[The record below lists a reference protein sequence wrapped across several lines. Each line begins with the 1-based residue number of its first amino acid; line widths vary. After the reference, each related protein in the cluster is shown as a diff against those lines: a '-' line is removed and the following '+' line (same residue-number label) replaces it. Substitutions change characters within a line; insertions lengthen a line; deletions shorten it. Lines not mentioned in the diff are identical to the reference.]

1 MRSISK
7 NLTLRLLAFTLVL
20 TVKGITSEVTAKNN
34 PFDSLITQVHL
45 NADGYLNFRKDTKS
59 KSFSEAQKLY
69 IESLANLLVGNYI
82 PFESLNN
89 TDGQPLDFQSDSIL
103 YSKFLLLQVEQSKLT
118 ASVKRG
124 ATLLYECLE
133 VIKRQNNAFE
143 YCKALLTAAEYYRTI
158 EKFDFCETY
167 LSKAA
172 YHINQITD
180 QNDRLYIEAKILNR
194 KSAIHAQQNL
204 LIDSVEMW
212 SLKAINLAKQIE
224 DLDLEAISSNELGF
238 LYIEKNETKAEQ
250 YLTRAISIWED
261 IAFNHYAV
269 NAKINLSR
277 LYNKQRK
284 YEKSLELL
292 VKEIDQVEQSNWI
305 RTKGYFFERLAA
317 TYIGLKDYKN
327 AFDYMVKSKRH
338 LLDSE
343 EILYD
348 KTVNLLTHQ
357 LELEQRNRD
366 LKQKELMLSKANNQ
380 LNKEKDNYALLIIYI
395 IILSL
400 IGTTIFG
407 FYLQAKKS
415 KSLISQQRS
424 LLESSNEKLEKALR
438 QKDTLLQE
446 VNHRVKN
453 NLSFLT
459 SLFYLQE
466 LRTDKKGVK
475 KILRDSQ
482 LRIQTI
488 ALIHESLYQREDM
501 EIVHFQDYL
510 QNLIDAIKRL
520 YWLEDKGITTNI
532 NCQNLNLKLKESI
545 ALAMIFNELLTNS
558 FKHAFAEVDKPEIV
572 IEYIDHR
579 LTYFD
584 NGPGMEKSVKP
595 KSIGL
600 KLIQIL
606 SNDLNATYHYD
617 EKLNQFIIELNETKD
632 A

>member
-1 MRSISK
+1 M
-7 NLTLRLLAFTLVL
+7 
-20 TVKGITSEVTAKNN
+20 TSEVTAKNN

-45 NADGYLNFRKDTKS
+45 NADGYLNFRNDTKS

-69 IESLANLLVGNYI
+69 IENLANLLVGNYI

-89 TDGQPLDFQSDSIL
+89 TDGLPLDFQNDSIL
-103 YSKFLLLQVEQSKLT
+103 YSKFLLLQVKQSKLT

-133 VIKRQNNAFE
+133 IIKRQNNAFE

-158 EKFDFCETY
+158 EKFDFSETY
-167 LSKAA
+167 LNKAED
-172 YHINQITD
+172 HLNQITD

-238 LYIEKNETKAEQ
+238 LYIEKNEKKAEQ
-250 YLTRAISIWED
+250 YLIRAISIWED
-261 IAFNHYAV
+261 IGYNHYAV

-277 LYNKQRK
+277 LYDKQK
-284 YEKSLELL
+284 NYDKSLELL
-292 VKEIDQVEQSNWI
+292 VKEIDQVERSNWI
-305 RTKGYFFERLAA
+305 RTKGYFFERLAT
-317 TYIGLKDYKN
+317 TYLGLKDYKN

-380 LNKEKDNYALLIIYI
+380 LNKEKDNYTLLIIYI

-520 YWLEDKGITTNI
+520 YWLEDKEITTNI
-532 NCQNLNLKLKESI
+532 HCQNLNLKLKESI

-572 IEYIDHR
+572 IEYIDNR

-584 NGPGMEKSVKP
+584 NGPGMAKSVKP

-606 SNDLNATYHYD
+606 SNDLNASYHYD